1 MRFLLMKFTYP
12 SGLCPRQIP
21 IFHKLLVILQS
32 MLLWFLDTAFDDREE
47 HFRLGFIEVR
57 IQSKFGKLEIQTGKK
72 WVPWFLWCGS
82 IQSRRWLSS
91 SEPVLVFKGLLTPN
105 FFLKP

>member
-1 MRFLLMKFTYP
+1 MRFLSMRFMYP

-47 HFRLGFIEVR
+47 RFRLGFIEVR
-57 IQSKFGKLEIQTGKK
+57 IQSEFGKLEI
-72 WVPWFLWCGS
+72 
-82 IQSRRWLSS
+82 
-91 SEPVLVFKGLLTPN
+91 
-105 FFLKP
+105 